1 MATSGTKGGSLSEVL
16 KKQKKKAAEEGL
28 DALVAV
34 APESVIYTCGFV
46 IPSLR
51 IQGLHR
57 RLAMTVVTQEEAQ
70 NALVVVDMETST
82 AKRQSQWFSDI
93 RTYREFEQ
101 EAAEVLVTTL
111 KDFGLSRGR
120 IGIELDYLPAMDFA
134 TLCQGLPGAEFVNA
148 NKMFLELRSVKT
160 TEEIDRLRRAGRAA
174 DKAHKQVQNLAKAG
188 MTEMEVANIISETMF
203 REGIEDI
210 SVMIVASGERSVLP
224 NVGPSTRILQAGDI
238 VRIDLLGHIG
248 AYFSDVARTYVVG
261 DPKPEQSAMWTKLS
275 NTLDALKA
283 EIRPGVTTK
292 RIYEVFAKCYEKVGL
307 PASAFVGHGLGLSVH
322 EHPWIS
328 KYDRFERPLEEGMVL
343 CVEPFYISGGPD
355 GYQLEDE
362 LIVTRD
368 GFELITDQVDTK
380 KLLQIAA

>member
-1 MATSGTKGGSLSEVL
+1 MATGTVTGSSSEIL
-16 KKQKKKAAEEGL
+16 KKQKKRATEEGL

-57 RLAMTVVTQEEAQ
+57 RLAMTVVTPEENQ

-82 AKRQSQWFSDI
+82 AKRQSHWFTDI

-111 KDFGLSRGR
+111 KEFGLSRGR

-134 TLCQGLPGAEFVNA
+134 VLREGLPHAEFVNA
-148 NKMFLELRSVKT
+148 NKIFLELRSVKT
-160 TEEIDRLRRAGRAA
+160 PEEIDRLRRAGRAA
-174 DKAHKQVQNLAKAG
+174 DKAHKQVQKRARAG
-188 MTEMEVANIISETMF
+188 MTELEIANIISETMF
-203 REGIEDI
+203 KEGIEDI
-210 SVMIVASGERSVLP
+210 SVLVVASGERSVLP
-224 NVGPSTRILQAGDI
+224 NVGPSSRVLQAGDI

-261 DPKPEQSAMWTKLS
+261 EPRPDQSAMWTKLS

-292 RIYEVFAKCYEKVGL
+292 RIYEVFAKCYQDVGL